1 MKHPLRRACVIAA
14 AAAVAS
20 VLAIPGAASATNTI
34 DCLAK
39 SARATDDPTALDY
52 TFRCSEA
59 ITGYSIVTNR
69 LTGGFEPEVLVTVG
83 TTDDPAQ
90 GESFGCEGA
99 IPGFGSVCVGKA
111 SAWNWAHG
119 RIHTD
124 APLCSIKEGPLVAR
138 IVVTDSDKRISQPF
152 AVRTPKCPKP
162 KPKPA
167 KEHKR
172 KHHPKK
178 HAARRHH

>member
-1 MKHPLRRACVIAA
+1 MKDPLRRVCVTAA
-14 AAAVAS
+14 ALAVAAL
-20 VLAIPGAASATNTI
+20 LAVPGGASATNTI

-39 SARATDDPTALDY
+39 SARAADDATALDY
-52 TFRCSEA
+52 SFRCSEA
-59 ITGYSIVTNR
+59 ITGYTIVTNR

-83 TTDDPAQ
+83 TTEDPAN

-99 IPGFGSVCVGKA
+99 IPGFGTACVGKA

-124 APLCSIKEGPLVAR
+124 APVCSKKEGPLVAR
-138 IVVTDSDKRISQPF
+138 LVVTDFDKRISQPF

-162 KPKPA
+162 KPKTS
-167 KEHKR
+167 K
-172 KHHPKK
+172 KHNKK